1 MADRYAALLMSGMAK
16 RIQSLQKEI
25 EIKDDRIR
33 DLENR
38 LDTEE
43 RSTKEYM
50 SRVLQFEEECERRKI
65 GCFGCRHLKEGITNP
80 GFYDCEIMDRGMDI
94 HFAFISCDAWEESK
108 K

>member
-1 MADRYAALLMSGMAK
+1 MTDRYAALLMSGMAQ
-16 RIQSLQKEI
+16 RIQALQKGI

-43 RSTKEYM
+43 RSTQEYM

-65 GCFGCRHLKEGITNP
+65 GCFGCRHLKVDLTNP
-80 GFYDCEIMDRGMDI
+80 GFYDCEVMDKGMDI
-94 HFAFISCDAWEESK
+94 HSAFISCDAWEENK
-108 K
+108 